1 MFTKSKFNRI
11 AMAVALSVGV
21 ASAAVA
27 AEGQSSAMRGVISG
41 PQGNPAAGSVI
52 TILHQPSGT
61 VKEVTVNADGQ
72 FSARGLRVGG
82 PYTIVAVCDY

>member
-1 MFTKSKFNRI
+1 LDKNKNPTFREFLKNDRETHMFTKSKFNRI

-52 TILHQPSGT
+52 
-61 VKEVTVNADGQ
+61 
-72 FSARGLRVGG
+72 
-82 PYTIVAVCDY
+82 